1 MNVLISL
8 ISKSQRMMPT
18 VTWKWTSAA
27 ALVVFLPIA
36 SIQSFVPEVDGTF
49 QEFVILTLGCLAF
62 GIAGSVAITSHVGV
76 LHILVPS
83 MLVGVTLLPV
93 LSHVGRLSNPYL
105 HGTPI
110 ETAVGS
116 HLSRGSWTANWEYLS
131 AGDQT
136 TPIQLDN
143 SLLINVTPWKSAS
156 IRAIPQGG
164 PPVAVWQ
171 LPLRGSLSN
180 EYQSLNLQVTTN
192 RQGMYLGLIQANRL
206 RVQLV
211 PYGIKISH
219 PDERNDISSTDIRN
233 MSWSD
238 GAPHK
243 WSLRGSIGTLTLLL
257 DGSELWRDKQRE
269 PLLPLLIGDPQA
281 DGEHGGVVHVHAALY
296 ERGIEQI
303 RAQLPPHAQGD
314 TSKPR

>member
-18 VTWKWTSAA
+18 VTWTWTCAT

-36 SIQSFVPEVDGTF
+36 SIQSFAPEVDGTF
-49 QEFVILTLGCLAF
+49 QEFIILTLGCLAF
-62 GIAGSVAITSHVGV
+62 GIAGSVAITSHVGMR
-76 LHILVPS
+76 HILVPS

-116 HLSRGSWTANWEYLS
+116 HLSRGSWTANWEYLA
-131 AGDQT
+131 AGDQS

-238 GAPHK
+238 GASHK

-296 ERGIEQI
+296 ERGIEKI

>member
-8 ISKSQRMMPT
+8 ISKSQRMMST
-18 VTWKWTSAA
+18 VTWRWTCAA

-62 GIAGSVAITSHVGV
+62 GIAGSVAITSHVGMR
-76 LHILVPS
+76 HILVPS

-116 HLSRGSWTANWEYLS
+116 HLSRGSWTANWEYLA
-131 AGDQT
+131 AGDQS

-238 GAPHK
+238 GASHK

-296 ERGIEQI
+296 ERGIEKI